1 MNLLHDQSDTKG
13 TFYIKQNG
21 LKVAE
26 MTFTKNGKYRIIVDH
41 TEVSESQKGKGL
53 EKKLIYHVAN
63 YANEEKMK
71 ILPLCP
77 FASRV
82 FNKTK
87 IYIILLSQK
96 RLSFY

>member
-1 MNLLHDQSDTKG
+1 MNILHDQSDTKG

-26 MTFTKNGKYRIIVDH
+26 MTYTKNGNYRIIIDH

-53 EKKLIYHVAN
+53 GKKLIYHVAN
-63 YANEEKMK
+63 YAREMNIK

-77 FASRV
+77 FARRV
-82 FNKTK
+82 FQHDKDLHDVT
-87 IYIILLSQK
+87 
-96 RLSFY
+96 

>member
-1 MNLLHDQSDTKG
+1 MNILHDQSDTKG

-26 MTFTKNGKYRIIVDH
+26 MTYTKNGNYRIIIDH

-53 EKKLIYHVAN
+53 GKKLIYNVAN
-63 YANEEKMK
+63 YAREMNIK

-77 FASRV
+77 FARRV
-82 FNKTK
+82 FQQDKDLHDVT
-87 IYIILLSQK
+87 
-96 RLSFY
+96 